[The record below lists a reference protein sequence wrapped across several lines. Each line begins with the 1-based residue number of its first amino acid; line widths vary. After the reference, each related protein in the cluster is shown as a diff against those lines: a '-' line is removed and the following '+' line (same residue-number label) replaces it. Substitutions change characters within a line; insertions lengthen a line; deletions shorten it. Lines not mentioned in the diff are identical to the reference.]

1 MQEEELQELYGKI
14 ASVIYTN
21 EENGY
26 AVLRLEEQGGET
38 VNVVG
43 TLPSAY
49 PGEELHIMGQWVTHP
64 NHGRQFKCEYA
75 ERSLPRTKEG
85 IYAYLA
91 GHAVKGIGPA
101 TAAVIVDKFGDRTLD
116 VLENHPD
123 ELAALRGIGDAK
135 ALRISRDFRRQALL
149 RRLME
154 FLCSHEL
161 KPILAVRLYRFYGE
175 EAMSVL
181 EEDPYIIAAPH
192 IGGSF
197 AEADRLALGMGGS
210 YDSPMRVR
218 AAAIFEL
225 RHNSGN
231 GHCFIP
237 TDKLCA
243 ATAQF
248 IDVELES
255 VKAAVD
261 ALAESGDIVR
271 TELSGRDVTYLAE
284 LYEAETRVA
293 ERLLKMT
300 SVPMTETDVDKL
312 IDSLETFRSVKYA
325 PKQREAVKLAANSRV
340 MALTGGPGTG
350 KTTSL
355 RAILA
360 VYDSMGVDTLLTAP
374 TGRAAKRMG
383 EVTGREASTIHRLL
397 GAGFSENGERVVFA
411 RDAENKLKCGAVVLD
426 ECSMVD
432 IILMDAL
439 LQAMPEDA
447 RLILVGDADQL
458 PSVGPGRVF
467 ADILKSG
474 VIPAV
479 SLTEIF
485 RQAGESRIVSYA
497 HEINAGRHPRLA
509 ENKGDFFFLRRSD
522 PVKCSETIAELCSV
536 RLPVKMGIPSEE
548 IQVLSPTR
556 KGEAGTGELNRR
568 LQAVLNPPSKG
579 KNEKIFGPVTFRE
592 GDRVMQIRN
601 NYDMIWRKEPVSGGP
616 VETGAGIYN
625 GDIGYI
631 LAIDAENETLT
642 VDFDGRI
649 AAMSFDALVELEH
662 AWAITVHKSQGSE
675 YRAVVLAIEPG
686 APRLMTRGVLYTA
699 VTRAR
704 ELLIAAG
711 DENEAQKMI
720 DNHIQSRR
728 YSGLRIRLRE
738 AENSEVQR

>member
-26 AVLRLEEQGGET
+26 TVLRLESQDGSL

-101 TAAVIVDKFGDRTLD
+101 TAAIIVDKFGDRTLD
-116 VLENHPD
+116 VLESHPE
-123 ELAALRGIGDAK
+123 ELAAMRGIGSAK
-135 ALRISRDFRRQALL
+135 AERICRDFRRQAQL

-161 KPILAVRLYRFYGE
+161 KPMLAVRLYRFYGE
-175 EAMSVL
+175 DSMTVL

-197 AEADRLALGMGGS
+197 AEADHLALNMGGS

-248 IDVELES
+248 IGVEPT
-255 VKAAVD
+255 AVAEAID

-271 TELSGRDVTYLAE
+271 TTLSGRDVTYLAE
-284 LYEAETRVA
+284 LYEAEVRVS
-293 ERLLKMT
+293 ERLTQMVR
-300 SVPMTETDVDKL
+300 SAVPETDVDKL
-312 IDSLETFRSVKYA
+312 IDSMETFRSVKYA
-325 PKQREAVKLAANSRV
+325 PKQREAVRLAANSRV

-355 RAILA
+355 RAILG
-360 VYDSMGVDTLLTAP
+360 VYDSMGLDTLLTAP

-411 RDAENKLKCGAVVLD
+411 RDAENKLECGAVVLD

-432 IILMDAL
+432 ITLMDAL
-439 LQAMPEDA
+439 LQAMPDTA

-474 VIPAV
+474 VVPSV

-485 RQAGESRIVSYA
+485 RQAGQSRIVSYA
-497 HEINAGRHPRLA
+497 HEINAGRHPNLA
-509 ENKGDFFFLRRSD
+509 ENKGDFFFLRRADST
-522 PVKCSETIAELCSV
+522 KCAETIAELCSV
-536 RLPVKMGIPSEE
+536 RLPGKMGIPSGE

-556 KGEAGTGELNRR
+556 KGEAGTHELNRR
-568 LQAVLNPPSKG
+568 LQAVLNPPMAG

-601 NYDMIWRKEPVSGGP
+601 NYDMIWRKEPV
-616 VETGAGIYN
+616 TGAPPESGSGIYN

-649 AAMSFDALVELEH
+649 ATMSFDALVELEH

-675 YRAVVLAIEPG
+675 YRAVILAVEPG

-704 ELLIAAG
+704 ELLIAVG
-711 DENEAQKMI
+711 DENEVRKMI

-738 AENSEVQR
+738 AAKGDAEQ